1 MNRNDCNN
9 EILKLNTAANN
20 DLMQKPILWSDAIKI
35 PAEVNVLPL
44 TDKIPVEVDASP
56 FTVVNRP
63 RKNQNK
69 NIPEMKS
76 DENIVNTETGKKKKG
91 VKKIIGNKDSEDCKL
106 KANKI
111 LIKKSFFSVSNV
123 MKCHRNDVVEYLKSN
138 DINVLSC
145 YPVLKRS
152 EMANDSTPDIE
163 NEHSTMFRVCVESC
177 DSNKM
182 KNPDIILKH
191 IIVKDWHFKEKKPA
205 NNFVDSNFSDC
216 FFTIDK
222 NEVCENVE
230 NSQQN
235 IANICKIY
243 DVNDFNSEMKII
255 KNQFNQNLF
264 NILHINVR
272 SLLNKSDDIYD
283 FLRELNFEIDVL
295 AISESWLNDSNEN
308 LIDINGY
315 VFKGK
320 HRRIKHGGGV
330 GFYKKNNLDYKI
342 RDDITNVKPDS
353 IQKLKN
359 EEIEIPDPANA
370 LNNYFVEH
378 RINTEFT
385 EAHSTEFSLEELLQD
400 ICFQL
405 VFL

>member
-1 MNRNDCNN
+1 MAARKVVVSEILYFLTNNINLLENEVFICNTADFYTNDDIVAASKILKSEFVNLKCEKIEKLLTNGTQKKDKLVDCIELLKNMVAANMLDKLPLFVSSNMSKIPNFEKCFQINFEILKNEVRDMLNKQHVNISAFIEKCSEEFAALKGKTNYVECNLKSIKNRNDCNN
-9 EILKLNTAANN
+9 ENLKLNTAANN
-20 DLMQKPILWSDAIKI
+20 DLMQKPILWSDAVKI

-76 DENIVNTETGKKKKG
+76 DENIVNTETGKKKKS

-123 MKCHRNDVVEYLKSN
+123 IKCHRDDVVEYLKSN
-138 DINVLSC
+138 DINVLLC

-191 IIVKDWHFKEKKPA
+191 IINQQSK
-205 NNFVDSNFSDC
+205 S
-216 FFTIDK
+216 T
-222 NEVCENVE
+222 
-230 NSQQN
+230 SQSGEQ
-235 IANICKIY
+235 A
-243 DVNDFNSEMKII
+243 S
-255 KNQFNQNLF
+255 
-264 NILHINVR
+264 
-272 SLLNKSDDIYD
+272 
-283 FLRELNFEIDVL
+283 
-295 AISESWLNDSNEN
+295 
-308 LIDINGY
+308 
-315 VFKGK
+315 
-320 HRRIKHGGGV
+320 RI
-330 GFYKKNNLDYKI
+330 
-342 RDDITNVKPDS
+342 
-353 IQKLKN
+353 
-359 EEIEIPDPANA
+359 
-370 LNNYFVEH
+370 
-378 RINTEFT
+378 
-385 EAHSTEFSLEELLQD
+385 
-400 ICFQL
+400 
-405 VFL
+405 